1 MREMKGVIKF
11 VFRGALYF
19 LSLNFSLYTNRF
31 LPAPFLVNLE
41 ITKRC
46 NLRCI
51 HCAIRETPEKYS
63 EIIKEEFSIK
73 EVKEII
79 DSLKSLGTKYIS
91 ISGGEPFLR
100 EDIFD
105 IIEYAK
111 KRDLGIHIS
120 SNGTLITKEIAK
132 KVNDLGLDAISI
144 SLDATTPTIHDKIR
158 GVRGAF
164 NKTVAAIRNLV
175 KYKSHTQVGIS
186 PIITNL
192 NIYELE
198 KLVDFARDLG
208 VDAIRFQP
216 WHESLGYKETADILD
231 IKGERLK
238 EIGDVMEKIIRKTRK
253 YRIYTNSD
261 VYLRGISRYFE
272 DKRKIKINCFVGFF
286 TCNISWKG
294 DVVPCAFIE
303 PVGNIRKETFNEIW
317 KSKRFEEVRREIRRG
332 NCPKCWMGCFIE
344 PSLRC
349 SLKYAIQH
357 PLKYF
362 SDLKFFHRFM

>member
-1 MREMKGVIKF
+1 MKGMNGVIKF
-11 VFRGALYF
+11 VFRGVLYF
-19 LSLNFSLYTNRF
+19 LNLNFSLYTNRF

-51 HCAIRETPEKYS
+51 HCAIREAPEKYS

-198 KLVDFARDLG
+198 KLVDFAKDLG
-208 VDAIRFQP
+208 
-216 WHESLGYKETADILD
+216 
-231 IKGERLK
+231 

-253 YRIYTNSD
+253 YRIYTNSE

-272 DKRKIKINCFVGFF
+272 DKRKIKIDCFVGFF